1 MTLFKLE
8 YSDPD
13 ICSWYPL
20 TELQKEQLIRS
31 WLVHQA
37 YASAY
42 KQGCYQNKINY
53 IVWRLRL

>member
-13 ICSWYPL
+13 VCSWYPL

-31 WLVHQA
+31 WLVHQIQA
-37 YASAY
+37 AAY
-42 KQGCYQNKINY
+42 KQGCYQNRINY
-53 IVWRLRL
+53 IVWRLEL